1 MEAPYQQLQRF
12 PHFNLAL
19 LRATGQHARLGP
31 KMDMDAIGIAQKS
44 FEMVTEIVKMMK
56 NEAVLEH
63 NNPSIR
69 MAPSALIMEV
79 TVTRGQ
85 NASYGIGLETT
96 ANGVYVMAVDPDSSS
111 KLNAYCGMKLIEIGG
126 VNVTGNDKEY
136 CSNIIKQSPTASTV
150 LRVAFD
156 PSGMMTGRWLRLPWF
171 HGAMTK
177 EEASIAMADT
187 DDGQFLVRERADRPG
202 VQALCCTFGGKPTH
216 HEIQL
221 NHDGHLSIKGVAYGL
236 SQTLEGFV
244 GALQQFHRGW
254 PVLLA
259 HHGYQPRRLNRRP
272 RHHAGFLRL

>member
-69 MAPSALIMEV
+69 MAATALIMEV

-111 KLNAYCGMKLIEIGG
+111 KLNAYCGMQG
-126 VNVTGNDKEY
+126 
-136 CSNIIKQSPTASTV
+136 
-150 LRVAFD
+150 F
-156 PSGMMTGRWLRLPWF
+156 SGCDRGR
-171 HGAMTK
+171 G
-177 EEASIAMADT
+177 
-187 DDGQFLVRERADRPG
+187 
-202 VQALCCTFGGKPTH
+202 
-216 HEIQL
+216 
-221 NHDGHLSIKGVAYGL
+221 
-236 SQTLEGFV
+236 
-244 GALQQFHRGW
+244 RGR
-254 PVLLA
+254 
-259 HHGYQPRRLNRRP
+259 RRLA
-272 RHHAGFLRL
+272 AGQARDLGARDCGRSSSTSCMALDQHM